1 MGSER
6 VFVFERQIL
15 KEMVLYLRDL
25 RERERKR
32 VFFFFFTSNTVS
44 SENQINIKAMQSKIN
59 NNIENQTQHTIAS
72 PQRLDDSSENP
83 LREIIVAFL
92 QWNLLSLRNL
102 ICLNIL

>member
-1 MGSER
+1 
-6 VFVFERQIL
+6 
-15 KEMVLYLRDL
+15 
-25 RERERKR
+25 
-32 VFFFFFTSNTVS
+32 
-44 SENQINIKAMQSKIN
+44 MQSKIN

-72 PQRLDDSSENP
+72 PQRPGDSSKNP